1 MGSILRKHLFP
12 IIPFTKEAMV
22 TEHIL
27 TSLTRKRKIA
37 DVEVQDFALVD
48 SSSEQTDFDFE
59 EALEAHDRA
68 EAARGGP
75 VPAEDELPD
84 PRTLHED
91 EASNEEAPF
100 FFDAVG
106 TKPKILPND
115 MPKKQCS
122 VFRRARDLHARLQI
136 AKSQMTSADCE
147 QKLSPSEALLS
158 KFIQKGEQLMHYPDR
173 FPQYSNKFMI
183 SENKRVFHRLAA
195 AVQEHGLVGINLHN

>member
-1 MGSILRKHLFP
+1 
-12 IIPFTKEAMV
+12 MV

-37 DVEVQDFALVD
+37 DAEVQDFALVD

-91 EASNEEAPF
+91 EASNEAQEAVLRVSASPGSACAPA
-100 FFDAVG
+100 DSQE
-106 TKPKILPND
+106 PDDL
-115 MPKKQCS
+115 C
-122 VFRRARDLHARLQI
+122 RLRA
-136 AKSQMTSADCE
+136 
-147 QKLSPSEALLS
+147 EA
-158 KFIQKGEQLMHYPDR
+158 
-173 FPQYSNKFMI
+173 FP
-183 SENKRVFHRLAA
+183 ERGA
-195 AVQEHGLVGINLHN
+195 AVEVHSEGRAAHALPGPFPSV

>member
-1 MGSILRKHLFP
+1 
-12 IIPFTKEAMV
+12 MV
-22 TEHIL
+22 AEHIL

-48 SSSEQTDFDFE
+48 SSSEQTDDHDFDFE
-59 EALEAHDRA
+59 EALEAHARA
-68 EAARGGP
+68 EAARP
-75 VPAEDELPD
+75 IPAEDELPD

-115 MPKKQCS
+115 TPKKQWG

-136 AKSQMTSADCE
+136 AKSQMTSADYE
-147 QKLSPSEALLS
+147 QKFSPSEELLS

-173 FPQYSNKFMI
+173 FPQYSKKFMI
-183 SENKRVFHRLAA
+183 TENKRVFHKLTA
-195 AVQEHGLVGINLHN
+195 AVHEHGLVGINLHN